1 VLRQLHIENYALIDR
16 LSLEFGPG
24 LNLLTGETGSGKSIV
39 VDALGLLLGGK
50 ASPEVV
56 RAGAGRAVLCGAFEV
71 AVSRDLRRAAEE
83 LGVELDAGGEL
94 VLKREVHVSG
104 RTRVFINDRPAT
116 VAALRALAPWLAD
129 IHGQGEQQALFEP
142 AAQLALLDRFAAAED
157 AAEEVAEAYRAWRQ
171 AAARLAE
178 LTHDE
183 QEKLRLVDLWSFQ
196 KREIEGARPLADED
210 QRLAEEK
217 RVLANSTRIHAAVEG
232 AYQQLYDAPGAAAA
246 AMAAALKALE
256 DVARFDRSLEPVCD
270 SLRNARISVEDA
282 SLSLRDYLEQLDANP
297 QRVEEVEERLAVLD
311 RLKRKYGPALADALA
326 HLEKISRQLEELESS
341 DELARQAQ
349 RELEAAA
356 ERYRQL
362 ASELSRRR
370 KAAAARLEK
379 AVAKI
384 LGELAMENTAFRIQF
399 ASPDSDTP
407 SVGAGLTPPGAQQA
421 PVLGPAAAP
430 QTKGASPGPGQAA
443 PLQPGTNVGAGLR
456 ARPEEDQW
464 KSTGIDRLEFL
475 ISPNPGEPLRPVE
488 QIASGGELSRLMLA
502 LITAVDDRAASS
514 SARAGADPETARSL
528 VFDEIDA
535 GIGGR
540 VAEVVGRKLKAL
552 AATHHVLCVT
562 HLPQIASFA
571 DQHYF
576 VEKVERGGRTI
587 TLAHR
592 LGENERAQEL
602 ARMLSGARIT
612 ETVLKHA
619 RDLLRSSR

>member
-1 VLRQLHIENYALIDR
+1 MLRQLHIENYALIDR

-39 VDALGLLLGGK
+39 VDTLGLLLGGK
-50 ASPEVV
+50 ASPEVI
-56 RAGAGRAVLCGAFEV
+56 RAGAERAVLCGAFEV

-83 LGVELDAGGEL
+83 LGAELDAGGEL
-94 VLKREVHVSG
+94 VLKREVHASG

-129 IHGQGEQQALFEP
+129 IHGQGEQQALFEA

-157 AAEEVAEAYRAWRQ
+157 AAEAVAEAHRAWRQ

-178 LTHDE
+178 LTRDE

-196 KREIEGARPLADED
+196 KREIEGARPLPDED

-217 RVLANSTRIHAAVEG
+217 RVLANSTRIHTAVEG

-256 DVARFDRSLEPVCD
+256 DVVRFDRSLEPVCD
-270 SLRNARISVEDA
+270 SLHNARISVEDA

-297 QRVEEVEERLAVLD
+297 QRLEEVEERLAVLD
-311 RLKRKYGPALADALA
+311 RLKRKYGPALADVLA
-326 HLEKISRQLEELESS
+326 HLEKISRQLEEMESS
-341 DELARQAQ
+341 DELARQSQ

-362 ASELSRRR
+362 AGELSRRR

-399 ASPDSDTP
+399 GEVA
-407 SVGAGLTPPGAQQA
+407 GAGSHGC
-421 PVLGPAAAP
+421 
-430 QTKGASPGPGQAA
+430 
-443 PLQPGTNVGAGLR
+443 
-456 ARPEEDQW
+456 PEEDQW
-464 KSTGIDRLEFL
+464 KVTGVDRLEFL
-475 ISPNPGEPLRPVE
+475 ISPNPGEPLRPVD

-502 LITAVDDRAASS
+502 LITAVDAGRDRAAGL
-514 SARAGADPETARSL
+514 SARAAADSETARTL

-540 VAEVVGRKLKAL
+540 VAEVVGRKLKGL
-552 AATHHVLCVT
+552 AASHQVLCVT

-571 DQHYF
+571 DHHYF

-587 TLAHR
+587 TLARR
-592 LGENERAQEL
+592 LAENERAQEL